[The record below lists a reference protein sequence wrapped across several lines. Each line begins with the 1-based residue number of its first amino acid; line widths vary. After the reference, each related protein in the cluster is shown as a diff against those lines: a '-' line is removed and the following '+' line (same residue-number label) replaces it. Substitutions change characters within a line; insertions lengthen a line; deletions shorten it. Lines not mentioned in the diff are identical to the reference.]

1 MAAAQTAEIH
11 EMRLELI
18 LTMRNMYISSS
29 LSPLKKYISISRSTK
44 FKNILQWNISQLI
57 TNTFPISTRI
67 VIIYIMKQGILF
79 WVWWKVN
86 GNWDNKMI
94 RISWWRES
102 LCRTNTSVRRNKS
115 KKSRIVRVTVR
126 AMSRKVKHLS
136 KVIWDRKIIT
146 EFTRSISFTR
156 TG

>member
-1 MAAAQTAEIH
+1 
-11 EMRLELI
+11 MRLELI

-67 VIIYIMKQGILF
+67 VIIYLMKQIILF

-86 GNWDNKMI
+86 GNWDNEMI
-94 RISWWRES
+94 RISWWRKS

-156 TG
+156 IG